1 MDPSSRL
8 HLEVLLKVFHHYLT
22 DREVPVQSF
31 DFSDGLWVLGQV
43 SSSWRS
49 AVLSDN
55 SLWSTINLAVNYP
68 PHIGSMERVT
78 GRIVSFTMYD
88 EEPLKNVPTT
98 ILSETT
104 KEVFTYILGRS
115 GNVPL
120 NVSLHFPTKYPE
132 LDDVVSSVWRP
143 FFSLLSAEAP
153 CWRSLN
159 LVAPAPIWGDFA
171 AIPQDRLKLLE
182 KVHATIP
189 RTLCL
194 MPVLNRC
201 QNVVDLAIR
210 IRRSDGSPINQ
221 NPVKMTRLL
230 QLQVDA
236 PCFLDAITAP
246 NIEHLTVMDKAFA
259 EFMFPTSFFPD
270 FIRRSK
276 CSLTDLVLHW
286 NGNTEDLFAILSSV
300 PTLESLSC
308 DGDFEVPFYEG
319 MKSPT
324 SMLPMLR
331 ALSLQRH
338 VEHSRLPVQ
347 FITRLP
353 APMADATPVIE
364 MVESRLAS
372 GVLQSVSVSDVV
384 VNVLSDMAKGRVA
397 VLNVTPGVKVD
408 IQQFAAGVT
417 SGFGFMFAT

>member
-22 DREVPVQSF
+22 DRDVPVQSF
-31 DFSDGLWVLGQV
+31 NFSDGLWVLGQV

-49 AVLSDN
+49 AALSDK

-68 PHIGSMERVT
+68 PHVNSMETAT
-78 GRIVSFTMYD
+78 GRTVSFTMYD
-88 EEPLKNVPTT
+88 EEPLNNVPTK

-104 KEVFTYILGRS
+104 NEVLTYILGRS
-115 GNVPL
+115 GDVPL
-120 NVSLHFPTKYPE
+120 NISLHFPTKYPE
-132 LDDVVSSVWRP
+132 LEDVVSSVWRP
-143 FFSLLSAEAP
+143 FFSLLSAESP
-153 CWRSLN
+153 RWRSLN
-159 LVAPAPIWGDFA
+159 LVAPTPIWGDFA
-171 AIPQDRLKLLE
+171 AIPEDRLKLLE

-201 QNVVDLAIR
+201 KNVVDLAIG
-210 IRRSDGSPINQ
+210 IRRSDGTPINQ
-221 NPVKMTRLL
+221 NPVEMTRLL

-236 PCFLDAITAP
+236 PCFLDAITAL
-246 NIEHLTVMDKAFA
+246 NLKRLTVMDKAFA

-270 FIRRSK
+270 FIRRSG

-286 NGNTEDLFAILSSV
+286 NGSTEDLFVILASV

-308 DGDFEVPFYEG
+308 DGDFEVLFYERT
-319 MKSPT
+319 KSPT
-324 SMLPMLR
+324 SVLPRLR
-331 ALSLQRH
+331 ALNLQRH

-347 FITRLP
+347 FITKLP
-353 APMADATPVIE
+353 VPIADATPVIE

-384 VNVLSDMAKGRVA
+384 VNTFSDMAKGRVA
-397 VLNVTPGVKVD
+397 ILNATPGVKVD
-408 IQQFAAGVT
+408 IQQFAAGIT
-417 SGFGFMFAT
+417 SPFGFMFTA